1 MTTEGHHH
9 HFVPLES
16 QAAGHANS
24 IFRDLDHAGRVVK
37 PVGERERL
45 FYEQAQN
52 MPEWQRFLPA
62 YFGVVAN
69 DDDAAASTGLIG
81 LQDLTHTY
89 RQPCVLDLK
98 VGLCTAAE
106 DASAEKR
113 ANMLAKD
120 ARTTTHTLGLRIC
133 GMRVFD
139 AAAQTLVAA
148 DKPWGK
154 SLTADTFQHGL
165 ARFFVHAPNGAT
177 VIARFIERIDDLL
190 AHMSSQTT
198 FRFYSSS
205 LLFVYEGD
213 PAVADAKDVTLA
225 MIDMAHVFPYRADDG
240 IGDNGYTDALR
251 RLRTF
256 LSNLH

>member
-1 MTTEGHHH
+1 MTTEAEH

-45 FYEQAQN
+45 FYEQAQSL
-52 MPEWQRFLPA
+52 PEWQRFLPA
-62 YFGVVAN
+62 YFGAVA
-69 DDDAAASTGLIG
+69 DDAATRMIA

-89 RQPCVLDLK
+89 RQPCVLDVK
-98 VGLCTAAE
+98 IGLCTAAE

-139 AAAQTLVAA
+139 VAAQTHVAA

-165 ARFFVHAPNGAT
+165 ARFFVHAPNGAA

-205 LLFVYEGD
+205 LLLVYEGD

-240 IGDNGYTDALR
+240 IGDNGYADALR

-256 LSNLH
+256 LANLH